1 MTYESLSVFLREA
14 GLLDI
19 LETVHFDVYILV
31 GIVYTVFVPG
41 SLANEGV
48 SLMV

>member
-1 MTYESLSVFLREA
+1 MFLRVA

-19 LETVHFDVYILV
+19 LETVHFDICILV
-31 GIVYTVFVPG
+31 GIVYTVFFPR
-41 SLANEGV
+41 SLASEGL